1 ILKELKKE
9 SKNKSS
15 IIISHRISTLQDADQ
30 IIVLDKGKI
39 TETGT
44 HTELLANKGF
54 YYEMEQIQGNKQV
67 K

>member
-1 ILKELKKE
+1 
-9 SKNKSS
+9 S